1 MKVENIVY
9 VIGRGNIVCSHL
21 ETNEVIHIKDNIKI
35 NDNIFDITGIE
46 MWEHSKDIGLIL
58 KPNDLVK
65 EKVNINDT
73 IEIVK
78 CL

>member
-21 ETNEVIHIKDNIKI
+21 DTDKAIHIKDNIKI

-46 MWEHSKDIGLIL
+46 MWEHSKNIGLIL

-65 EKVNINDT
+65 EKVNINDK